1 MRHDSC
7 TGDYHAADVSPGH
20 RALDPAPAPRRR
32 REDRAP
38 EGSAGELAD
47 FRPHLLV
54 YDDEGTGSEALGGV
68 PYLIEVQYSDG
79 MNARVSANGE
89 LSNVRDVSTEDL
101 LEVVDL
107 AIAVDDRG

>member
-1 MRHDSC
+1 MIRVLVIITPQMYRQAIALSIRRQRP
-7 TGDYHAADVSPGH
+7 GADV
-20 RALDPAPAPRRR
+20 RIAP
-32 REDRAP
+32 P
-38 EGSAGELAD
+38 EGSTGELAD
-47 FRPHLLV
+47 VRPHLLV
-54 YDDEGTGSEALGGV
+54 HDDEGLGSEALGGV

-107 AIAVDDRG
+107 AIALADRG